1 MVGAIIIAG
10 GIGESNK
17 KNRTIIQL
25 GLLSSLQ
32 HIILTFQKANVHPI
46 VVVGEECEMLEI
58 QKHISK
64 MGVVFIPV
72 TQENIEKLDYLKRGI
87 LFLKDICEKI
97 LVTPVNIP
105 LFSVDT
111 VQLLLE
117 SSEKLVSPSYNNK
130 AGHPL
135 LIDREYYLDIL
146 NYFNKKDGVRG
157 LLKNLRRSFIEI
169 EDKGILLD
177 INKNKESA
185 KEVYNKIY
193 KEGGDRVLVSL
204 RLAKETIYFGPG
216 TAELLEL
223 IDLQKSVRTACK
235 LMGIS
240 YTKGW
245 NMIKKMEEGSTFP
258 MVICQQGGKDGGKA
272 TLTVEAKD
280 LLKKYRTFEERV
292 KKETEKI
299 YHEIF

>member
-17 KNRTIIQL
+17 KNNPIVQL

-32 HIILTFQKANVHPI
+32 HIILTFQQANVHPI
-46 VVVGEECEMLEI
+46 VVVVEENELLEV

-64 MGVVFIPV
+64 MGVIFLSIN
-72 TQENIEKLDYLKRGI
+72 QENGEKIDYLKKGI
-87 LFLKDICEKI
+87 SFLKDVCQKI

-111 VQLLLE
+111 ISLLLK
-117 SSEKLVSPSYNNK
+117 SKEKLVSPSYNKK

-135 LIDREYYLDIL
+135 LIEKKYYNDIL
-146 NYFNKKDGVRG
+146 KYVDTNNGMRG
-157 LLKNLRRSFIEI
+157 LLKNLKRTFIEI
-169 EDKGILLD
+169 DDKGILID
-177 INKNKESA
+177 INKNRENA
-185 KEVYNKIY
+185 EEIYNKIY
-193 KEGGDRVLVSL
+193 NEGGDRVLISL
-204 RLAKETIYFGPG
+204 RLAKEMIYFGPG

-223 IDLQKSVRTACK
+223 IELQKSVRMACK

-245 NMIKKMEEGSTFP
+245 NMIKKMEEGSNFP

-272 TLTVEAKD
+272 ILTKEAKN

-292 KKETEKI
+292 RKETEKI
-299 YHEIF
+299 YQEIF